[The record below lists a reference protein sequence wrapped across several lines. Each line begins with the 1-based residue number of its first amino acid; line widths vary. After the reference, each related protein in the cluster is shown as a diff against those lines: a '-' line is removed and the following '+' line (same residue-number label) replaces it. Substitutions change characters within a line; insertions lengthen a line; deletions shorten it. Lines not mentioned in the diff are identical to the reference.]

1 MNAVNA
7 MNAVNETSAAP
18 DTGPDR
24 RLTDFLVVLL
34 RHPLCR
40 PLAALAILLLI
51 DLFAIPGFFRL
62 EVKDGHL
69 YGSVID
75 IVNRAAPL
83 MLAALGMTLVIA
95 TRGIDIS
102 VGAVV
107 AIAGTVAAMLI
118 GGTMVVHNG
127 VPEYVS
133 RIPMIWALC
142 AAMGA
147 ALLCGAWNGLLV
159 ATLGLQPIIATLIL
173 MVAGRGLAQL
183 LTDGQIVTV
192 YYKPF
197 FFLGSG
203 YLFGV
208 PFSLFIVA
216 AVFLVVALLMRKTA
230 LGLFIQA
237 VGINPV
243 AARLAGVKTAALLF
257 FVYIFCSACAG
268 MAGLMISANIK
279 SADANNAG
287 LLLELDAILAVTLGG
302 TSLGGGKFS
311 LPGSIIGA
319 LIIQTL
325 TYTIYSLGVPPEV
338 NMVVKSVVVF
348 LVCLSQSPEFKQLWL
363 RAFPHKSSSA
373 APSSAPSSASSSAL
387 SPTNT
392 PS

>member
-1 MNAVNA
+1 MNVHVQGVDSTLEAPA
-7 MNAVNETSAAP
+7 EAARGTPPLPQAPLPASA
-18 DTGPDR
+18 GKDR
-24 RLTDFLVVLL
+24 LALV
-34 RHPLCR
+34 RHPLFR
-40 PLAALAILLLI
+40 PAAALAILLLL
-51 DLFAIPGFFRL
+51 DFVMIPGFFHL
-62 EVKDGHL
+62 EIKDGHL

-107 AIAGTVAAMLI
+107 ALSGTVAAMLI
-118 GGTMVVHNG
+118 GGTMVVNNG

-133 RIPMIWALC
+133 QTPMVLAL
-142 AAMGA
+142 AAAVGA

-159 ATLGLQPIIATLIL
+159 AGLKLQPIVATLIL

-183 LTDGQIVTV
+183 FTDGQIVTV

-203 YLFGV
+203 YLLGLPV
-208 PFSLFIVA
+208 ALFVVA
-216 AVFLVVALLMRKTA
+216 AVFAVTALLMKKTA

-243 AARLAGVKTAALLF
+243 AARLAGLRTATLIF
-257 FVYIFCSACAG
+257 FVYVFCSACAG
-268 MAGLMISANIK
+268 LAGLIVTSNIK

-311 LPGSIIGA
+311 LVGSMIGA

-348 LVCLSQSPEFKQLWL
+348 LVSISQSAEFKRLLQ
-363 RAFPHKSSSA
+363 RRSA
-373 APSSAPSSASSSAL
+373 
-387 SPTNT
+387 
-392 PS
+392 

>member
-1 MNAVNA
+1 MAA
-7 MNAVNETSAAP
+7 QAASKDDASATPAS
-18 DTGPDR
+18 
-24 RLTDFLVVLL
+24 LL
-34 RHPLCR
+34 RHPLFR
-40 PLAALAILLLI
+40 PLAALAVLLLI
-51 DLFAIPGFFRL
+51 DLIAIPGFFHL
-62 EVKDGHL
+62 SIKDGHL
-69 YGSVID
+69 YGSLVD

-107 AIAGTVAAMLI
+107 ALSGTVAAMLI
-118 GGTMVVHNG
+118 GGGPQAET
-127 VPEYVS
+127 PL
-133 RIPMIWALC
+133 IWAMA

-147 ALLCGAWNGLLV
+147 ALLCGLWNGVLV
-159 ATLGLQPIIATLIL
+159 SALGLQPIVATLIL

-192 YYKPF
+192 YYEPF
-197 FFLGSG
+197 FFLGGG
-203 YLFGV
+203 YFAGL
-208 PFSLFIVA
+208 PFSLT
-216 AVFLVVALLMRKTA
+216 VVAVVFAVIALMMRKTA

-243 AARLAGVKTAALLF
+243 AARLAGLKTASLII
-257 FVYIFCSACAG
+257 FVYVFCAACAG
-268 MAGLMISANIK
+268 LAGLMISSNIK

-302 TSLGGGKFS
+302 TSLAGGKFS
-311 LPGSIIGA
+311 LVGSVIGA

-348 LVCLSQSPEFKQLWL
+348 LVCLSQSAEFKQLFS
-363 RAFPHKSSSA
+363 RARA
-373 APSSAPSSASSSAL
+373 A
-387 SPTNT
+387 
-392 PS
+392 

>member
-1 MNAVNA
+1 MNAQVQDTVLKA
-7 MNAVNETSAAP
+7 PAAKE
-18 DTGPDR
+18 R
-24 RLTDFLVVLL
+24 FAFLQ
-34 RHPLCR
+34 HPLFR
-40 PLAALAILLLI
+40 PAAALAFLLLL
-51 DLFAIPGFFRL
+51 DLVLVPGFFRL

-75 IVNRAAPL
+75 ILNRAAPL

-107 AIAGTVAAMLI
+107 ALSGTVAATLI
-118 GGTMVVHNG
+118 GGSDAASSA
-127 VPEYVS
+127 PL
-133 RIPMIWALC
+133 PLAL
-142 AAMGA
+142 AAALGI

-159 ATLGLQPIIATLIL
+159 AGLKLQPIVATLIL

-183 LTDGQIVTV
+183 FTDGQIVTV

-197 FFLGSG
+197 FFLGGG
-203 YLFGV
+203 YLLGLPV
-208 PFSLFIVA
+208 SLWLVA
-216 AVFLVVALLMRKTA
+216 AVFAVTAVLMRKTA

-243 AARLAGVKTAALLF
+243 AARLAGLRTATLVF
-257 FVYIFCSACAG
+257 FVYVFCAACAG
-268 MAGLMISANIK
+268 LAGLIVTSNIK

-302 TSLGGGKFS
+302 TSLAGGKFS
-311 LPGSIIGA
+311 LVGSMIGA

-338 NMVVKSVVVF
+338 NMVVKSMVVF
-348 LVCLSQSPEFKQLWL
+348 AVCIAQSAEFKRLWRR
-363 RAFPHKSSSA
+363 RAA
-373 APSSAPSSASSSAL
+373 
-387 SPTNT
+387 
-392 PS
+392 

>member
-1 MNAVNA
+1 MSASMNSNLIS
-7 MNAVNETSAAP
+7 NRNPSSGAAANRL
-18 DTGPDR
+18 R
-24 RLTDFLVVLL
+24 RVLF
-34 RHPLCR
+34 HPLSR
-40 PLAALAILLLI
+40 PLGALAVLLLI
-51 DLFAIPGFFRL
+51 DFFMIPGFFRI
-62 EVKDGHL
+62 EMKDGHL

-107 AIAGTVAAMLI
+107 AISGTIAAMLI
-118 GGTMVVHNG
+118 GGTMVVNNG

-133 RIPMIWALC
+133 NIPMGWAL
-142 AAMGA
+142 AAALGV

-183 LTDGQIVTV
+183 LTDGQIITV

-197 FFLGSG
+197 FYLGSG
-203 YLFGV
+203 YLWGL

-216 AVFLVVALLMRKTA
+216 GMFVVLALLMRKTA
-230 LGLFIQA
+230 LGLFIQS

-243 AARLAGVKTAALLF
+243 ASRLAGIRTAALIF
-257 FVYIFCSACAG
+257 FVYIFCSLCAG
-268 MAGLMISANIK
+268 LAGLMISANIK

-302 TSLGGGKFS
+302 TSLAGGKFS
-311 LPGSIIGA
+311 LVGSVIGA
-319 LIIQTL
+319 LIIQAL

-348 LVCLSQSPEFKQLWL
+348 LVCLSQSPEFRRL
-363 RAFPHKSSSA
+363 RLFKPVGSG
-373 APSSAPSSASSSAL
+373 
-387 SPTNT
+387 N
-392 PS
+392 

>member
-1 MNAVNA
+1 MNSLAQESRTELESQVEPA
-7 MNAVNETSAAP
+7 RGTPPAPQAPVPAAAEK
-18 DTGPDR
+18 DR
-24 RLTDFLVVLL
+24 LALVQ
-34 RHPLCR
+34 HPLFR
-40 PLAALAILLLI
+40 PVAALAILLLL
-51 DLFAIPGFFRL
+51 DFFTIPGFFHL
-62 EVKDGHL
+62 EIKDGHL

-107 AIAGTVAAMLI
+107 ALSGTVAAMLI
-118 GGTMVVHNG
+118 GGTMAVNNG

-133 RIPMIWALC
+133 QTPMALAL
-142 AAMGA
+142 AAAVGA
-147 ALLCGAWNGLLV
+147 ALLCGAWNGVLV
-159 ATLGLQPIIATLIL
+159 AGLKLQPIVATLIL

-183 LTDGQIVTV
+183 FTDGQIVTV

-203 YLFGV
+203 YLFGL
-208 PFSLFIVA
+208 PFALFLVA
-216 AVFLVVALLMRKTA
+216 AVFAVTALLMRKTA

-243 AARLAGVKTAALLF
+243 AARLAGLRTATLIF
-257 FVYIFCSACAG
+257 FVYVFCSACAG
-268 MAGLMISANIK
+268 LAGLIVTSNIK

-302 TSLGGGKFS
+302 TSLNGGKFS
-311 LPGSIIGA
+311 LVGSMIGA

-348 LVCLSQSPEFKQLWL
+348 LVSISQSAEFKRLL
-363 RAFPHKSSSA
+363 KRRPA
-373 APSSAPSSASSSAL
+373 
-387 SPTNT
+387 
-392 PS
+392 

>member
-1 MNAVNA
+1 M
-7 MNAVNETSAAP
+7 SAAP
-18 DTGPDR
+18 LKAPAPAPVTAQAPR
-24 RLTDFLVVLL
+24 ASAASLL
-34 RHPLCR
+34 LHPLAK
-40 PLAALAILLLI
+40 PLLALAALLVLDLI
-51 DLFAIPGFFRL
+51 FIPGFFTLQIR
-62 EVKDGHL
+62 DGHL
-69 YGSVID
+69 YGPLID

-107 AIAGTVAAMLI
+107 ALSGTMAAMLV
-118 GGTMVVHNG
+118 GGTMVVNNG
-127 VPEYVS
+127 VPEYVANT
-133 RIPMIWALC
+133 PMALALA

-147 ALLCGAWNGLLV
+147 AVLCGAWNGLLV
-159 ATLGLQPIIATLIL
+159 AGLKLQPIVATLIL

-192 YYKPF
+192 YYQPF

-203 YLFGV
+203 YLLGI
-208 PFSLFIVA
+208 PFALWVVA
-216 AVFLVVALLMRKTA
+216 AVLLVVGLLLKKTA

-243 AARLAGVKTAALLF
+243 AARLAGLRTATLIF
-257 FVYIFCSACAG
+257 FVYVFCSACAG
-268 MAGLMISANIK
+268 LAGLMIASNIK

-302 TSLGGGKFS
+302 TSLAGGKFS
-311 LPGSIIGA
+311 LAGSMIGA

-348 LVCLSQSPEFKQLWL
+348 AVCLSQSAGFKNIWKG
-363 RAFPHKSSSA
+363 RA
-373 APSSAPSSASSSAL
+373 
-387 SPTNT
+387 
-392 PS
+392 

>member
-1 MNAVNA
+1 MSTQPTTAANLGSGAGFSLSAV
-7 MNAVNETSAAP
+7 T
-18 DTGPDR
+18 
-24 RLTDFLVVLL
+24 
-34 RHPLCR
+34 RHSLFR
-40 PLAALAILLLI
+40 PVAALAILLLI
-51 DLFAIPGFFRL
+51 DLFKIPGFFHL
-62 EVKDGHL
+62 ELKDGHL

-107 AIAGTVAAMLI
+107 ALSGTMSAMLI
-118 GGTMVVHNG
+118 GGTMVMVDG
-127 VPEYVS
+127 VPEYVANM
-133 RIPMIWALC
+133 PMGLALA

-159 ATLGLQPIIATLIL
+159 AKLGLQPIVATLIL

-203 YLFGV
+203 YLFGL
-208 PFSLFIVA
+208 PFALWLVA
-216 AVFLVVALLMRKTA
+216 AVFIVTALLMRKTA

-243 AARLAGVKTAALLF
+243 AARLAGIKTAVLIFL
-257 FVYIFCSACAG
+257 VYVFCSACAG
-268 MAGLMISANIK
+268 LAGLMIAANIK

-302 TSLGGGKFS
+302 TSLAGGKFS
-311 LPGSIIGA
+311 LVGSVIGA

-348 LVCLSQSPEFKQLWL
+348 LVCLSQSDEFKKIWQG
-363 RAFPHKSSSA
+363 RRTA
-373 APSSAPSSASSSAL
+373 
-387 SPTNT
+387 
-392 PS
+392 

>member
-1 MNAVNA
+1 MNSKRISGQD
-7 MNAVNETSAAP
+7 ESAEA
-18 DTGPDR
+18 TVSARLR
-24 RLTDFLVVLL
+24 RWL
-34 RHPLCR
+34 RHPLGR
-40 PLAALAILLLI
+40 PLAALALLLLV
-51 DLFAIPGFFRL
+51 DFFMVPGFFHIEL
-62 EVKDGHL
+62 KDGHL

-75 IVNRAAPL
+75 IINRAAPL

-107 AIAGTVAAMLI
+107 AISGTVAAMLI
-118 GGTMVVHNG
+118 GGTMVVNHG

-133 RIPMIWALC
+133 NVPMGWAIV
-142 AAMGA
+142 AALGV

-183 LTDGQIVTV
+183 FSDGQIITV

-197 FFLGSG
+197 FYLGSG
-203 YLFGV
+203 YLWGL

-216 AVFLVVALLMRKTA
+216 GMFVVLALLMRKTA

-243 AARLAGVKTAALLF
+243 ASRLAGIRTAALIF
-257 FVYIFCSACAG
+257 FVYMFCSVCAG
-268 MAGLMISANIK
+268 LAGLMISANIK

-302 TSLGGGKFS
+302 TSLAGGKFS
-311 LPGSIIGA
+311 LVGSVIGA
-319 LIIQTL
+319 LIIQAL
-325 TYTIYSLGVPPEV
+325 TYTIYSMGVPPEV

-348 LVCLSQSPEFKQLWL
+348 LVCLSQSPQGPSL
-363 RAFPHKSSSA
+363 RGWRLFKSSA
-373 APSSAPSSASSSAL
+373 DQ
-387 SPTNT
+387 
-392 PS
+392 